1 MVLRSPEGWDDGDPR
16 RDARPGSSDGS
27 SAGWHLAMPG
37 ARLGPFL
44 TQASGDGSQ
53 DYPSYSWGTEVCPW
67 KWQHKD
73 SPIDPE
79 IAKYFLTRI
88 LKTFCA
94 TCKLRT
100 WLEPG
105 EFPRAP
111 VTPSVLALLGRL
123 FCLTPGGGAHPGTSS
138 YFTWSLET
146 ALAPWGG
153 WGRKQDLP
161 SRPQTRTC
169 P

>member
-1 MVLRSPEGWDDGDPR
+1 MVLRSPEGWGDGDPR
-16 RDARPGSSDGS
+16 REARPGSSDGS

-37 ARLGPFL
+37 ARLGPFR
-44 TQASGDGSQ
+44 TQARGDGSQ

-67 KWQHKD
+67 KWQHED

-79 IAKYFLTRI
+79 ITTYFLTRI

-123 FCLTPGGGAHPGTSS
+123 FCPTPRWRHPSWHLLLLYLEFGDCPGTV
-138 YFTWSLET
+138 
-146 ALAPWGG
+146 GRVG
-153 WGRKQDLP
+153 WEAGP
-161 SRPQTRTC
+161 SQLT
-169 P
+169 